1 MKLVFAT
8 ILICL
13 ATIFSVA
20 QDDHTTNSEERFAN
34 MRILPPVKVLDWNG
48 RHIEYSFIDKVGIH
62 FGHFDVDKDTSL
74 DDTFIKEWKR
84 GMWWMLYCVQDR
96 HLYLIQRVRDG
107 QIK

>member
-1 MKLVFAT
+1 VTLIRLLF
-8 ILICL
+8 ILLLCVC
-13 ATIFSVA
+13 TVYS

-74 DDTFIKEWKR
+74 DDTFIKDWKN
-84 GMWWMLYCVQDR
+84 GLWWVLYCVQDR

-107 QIK
+107 QLK